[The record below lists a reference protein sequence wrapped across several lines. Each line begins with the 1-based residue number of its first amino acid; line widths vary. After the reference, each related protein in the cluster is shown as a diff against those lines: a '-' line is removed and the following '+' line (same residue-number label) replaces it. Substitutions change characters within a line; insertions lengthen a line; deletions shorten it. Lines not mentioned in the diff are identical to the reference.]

1 MRDSPTPSTAWYVQ
15 RQDRAV
21 GPISAEEL
29 LSLRDRG
36 IVQRETMVLP
46 TGSATWLRAE
56 LLEFLFPP
64 QTPPPETSLAALFNT
79 NPLAEFSSRSHALTL
94 AHVVPDSARCV
105 QCGICSFNCP
115 MGIDVRAHAWRGDAI
130 YDSHCLICTQCVQR
144 CPRGVLEFQ
153 EISHYAES

>member
-1 MRDSPTPSTAWYVQ
+1 MSTPSANPTAWYYQ
-15 RQDRAV
+15 RQQQAV

-29 LSLRDRG
+29 RTLRDQGR
-36 IVQRETMVLP
+36 IQRETLVLP
-46 TGSATWLRAE
+46 AGSTAWLRAE
-56 LLEFLFPP
+56 SLEFLFPP
-64 QTPPPETSLAALFNT
+64 QTPSPEASLAALFNT
-79 NPLAEFSSRSHALTL
+79 NPLAEFSSRAHALTL
-94 AHVVPDSARCV
+94 AHVVPDAARCV

>member
-1 MRDSPTPSTAWYVQ
+1 MAWHYHHLQ
-15 RQDRAV
+15 QAL

-29 LSLRDRG
+29 IALRDQG
-36 IVQRETMVLP
+36 ILQRETLVLP
-46 TGSATWLRAE
+46 SGSTTWLRAE
-56 LLEFLFPP
+56 ALEFLFPSKP
-64 QTPPPETSLAALFNT
+64 TSADASLASLFNS
-79 NPLAEFSSRSHALTL
+79 NPLADFSSRAHALTL
-94 AHVVPDSARCV
+94 AHVVPDSTRCV

-153 EISHYAES
+153 ELSHYAEP

>member
-1 MRDSPTPSTAWYVQ
+1 MRDSLAPSTAWYYQ
-15 RQDRAV
+15 REHRVV

-29 LSLRDRG
+29 LALRDRG
-36 IVQRETMVLP
+36 VVHRETLILP
-46 TGSATWLRAE
+46 AGTKAWLRAE
-56 LLEFLFPP
+56 SLVFLFPAS
-64 QTPPPETSLAALFNT
+64 PPNPNASLAALFNT

-130 YDSHCLICTQCVQR
+130 YDSHCLICTQCVER

-153 EISHYAES
+153 ELAHYAED